1 MHLTSA
7 SQPLLCAAIFAKPVF
22 VMFLQPFY
30 SRQGNHVLISAEQ
43 GSRFA
48 KSISN
53 DFNPIHDP
61 DSKRFCVPGD
71 LLFALVL
78 ERYGL
83 SQNMSFT
90 FAGMVARDT
99 QLVFPSGPEDSFEIV
114 DDRDKPYLQVSRSG
128 EMIHNQQ
135 VIEQLIRNYVV
146 FSGQNFPHLLVPL
159 MAEHQVMIN
168 PQRPLVIYESMS
180 VHFDRLDLAEPSVE
194 LADTKLEVNGKRG
207 DAEFQFRLLDGD
219 KTVGCGVK
227 TLILSGLREY
237 QQAAIDDMVAEYSAR
252 QNTL

>member
-1 MHLTSA
+1 
-7 SQPLLCAAIFAKPVF
+7 
-22 VMFLQPFY
+22 MFLDNFY
-30 SRQGNHVLISAEQ
+30 NQNQSELTISAEQ

-78 ERYGL
+78 QRYGL
-83 SQNMSFT
+83 SQNMSFN
-90 FAGMVARDT
+90 FSGMVARDT
-99 QLVFPSGPEDSFEIV
+99 GLLFPSAPGDKFEIV
-114 DDRDKPYLQVSRSG
+114 DGRDKPYLQVSRSG
-128 EMIHNQQ
+128 ETVNNQQ
-135 VIEQLIRNYVV
+135 IIEQLVRNYVV

-159 MAEHQVMIN
+159 MVEHQVMIN

-180 VHFDRLDLAEPSVE
+180 LHFDSVDLTAPRVE
-194 LADTKLEVNGKRG
+194 LADTSLEVSGKRG
-207 DAEFQFRLLDGD
+207 DAELQFRLVDEGE
-219 KTVGCGVK
+219 TVGCGVK
-227 TLILSGLREY
+227 KLILSGLREY
-237 QQAAIDDMVAEYSAR
+237 QQAAIDSMIADYSAR